1 MPDATDADLIRSD
14 GMNGGSRSPEPDL
27 AEALRRL
34 PMAQPLPGGWARL
47 QHSLRAEAPVRR
59 RAPHPAWWA
68 LAASLLLAT
77 ALPSLLRPPVAP
89 ALTDAAPPNLPSVD
103 PGNPR
108 LALLQ
113 RESALLDQL
122 VAQQLDASAQQAD
135 WAALS
140 LQVVERVQW
149 IDSVLSQPGHSEAAQ
164 FALWSERVLLLR
176 QLANPQPAPG
186 WRSAEA
192 GADHTER
199 SFAL

>member
-1 MPDATDADLIRSD
+1 MPDETDADLIRSD
-14 GMNGGSRSPEPDL
+14 GMDVGPRGPDRDL
-27 AEALRRL
+27 GQALRRL
-34 PMAQPLPGGWARL
+34 PMAEPLPGGWARM
-47 QHSLRAEAPVRR
+47 QQSLRAETPVRR

-68 LAASLLLAT
+68 LAASLVFAT
-77 ALPSLLRPPVAP
+77 ALPSLLRPPAVP
-89 ALTDAAPPNLPSVD
+89 ALTDAAPLNLPSAD

-149 IDSVLSQPGHSEAAQ
+149 IDSVLGQPGHSEAAQ
-164 FALWSERVLLLR
+164 LALWSERVLLLR
-176 QLANPQPAPG
+176 QLANPQQAPG
-186 WRSAEA
+186 WRSAEDGSEHEA
-192 GADHTER
+192 R